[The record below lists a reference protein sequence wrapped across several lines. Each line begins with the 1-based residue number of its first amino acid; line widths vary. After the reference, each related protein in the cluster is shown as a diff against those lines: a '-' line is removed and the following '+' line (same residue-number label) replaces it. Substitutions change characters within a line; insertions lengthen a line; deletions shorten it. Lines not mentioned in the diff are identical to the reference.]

1 MSQFVKELSQYLA
14 QHRDVFG
21 LKIFADAS
29 VPEQKLEHTANILY
43 QYLDNDEN
51 GKVDNINV
59 LQALI
64 NRNGGMIINA
74 TPQSEAIIEPKYRHI
89 TEKYDFNYSRLYIN
103 EIRPEGSAFRQG
115 SDQFDATLEEVL
127 HMVTKQGYGFAYP
140 SVFGLSEY
148 SLPEGEE
155 ISLLS
160 DAVRLSRGGINDH
173 ARGNYPEGAWY
184 RRYDHD
190 CEWECIATE
199 YIYWGIT
206 SFLGGQDYSCVD
218 FDNVCDD
225 QPDRGTAIF
234 DEWELNTAEKI
245 KERDLML
252 YELLTEKEYALP
264 TLLPDG
270 NYTPRSSQ
278 IESNLQAI
286 SLPSKFNKKSA
297 DKITNFNPSTDRL
310 KIDTDSFAID
320 DDPTFA
326 VGRNKKEVK
335 KKLAKQDFDFLYD
348 QKKGRL
354 YFNENGADKGFG
366 DGGIIAVL
374 NGVPDITTDNLKFI

>member
-64 NRNGGMIINA
+64 NNNGGMIINA

-160 DAVRLSRGGINDH
+160 DAVRLSRGGINDR

-184 RRYDHD
+184 RRYD
-190 CEWECIATE
+190 
-199 YIYWGIT
+199 
-206 SFLGGQDYSCVD
+206 Q
-218 FDNVCDD
+218 
-225 QPDRGTAIF
+225 
-234 DEWELNTAEKI
+234 
-245 KERDLML
+245 
-252 YELLTEKEYALP
+252 
-264 TLLPDG
+264 
-270 NYTPRSSQ
+270 
-278 IESNLQAI
+278 
-286 SLPSKFNKKSA
+286 
-297 DKITNFNPSTDRL
+297 
-310 KIDTDSFAID
+310 
-320 DDPTFA
+320 
-326 VGRNKKEVK
+326 
-335 KKLAKQDFDFLYD
+335 
-348 QKKGRL
+348 
-354 YFNENGADKGFG
+354 
-366 DGGIIAVL
+366 
-374 NGVPDITTDNLKFI
+374 